1 MITSKA
7 AGSLRRVRTA
17 IHIWLFSHFYTRKV
31 HDLQPTGKVIPETA
45 QPSSEPANL
54 CPVQDNEGR
63 LAMAINC
70 WQPCEPRTWMVFSRL
85 YNNGINSYLLSMS
98 LWRVSWCQQSAV
110 YVLDIKKLIGFV
122 LQSLINEA
130 AVVAVSHSPQ
140 TICGF
145 ETTPIAAIRGSFLN
159 TRVQRCYFHFCQAV
173 HRNVGE
179 LGLKI
184 RCRTKEETNRKIR
197 KNAPVYRFPVGT
209 AR

>member
-1 MITSKA
+1 MDDILKVVQQWYQQLFT
-7 AGSLRRVRTA
+7 
-17 IHIWLFSHFYTRKV
+17 IHIFV
-31 HDLQPTGKVIPETA
+31 A
-45 QPSSEPANL
+45 
-54 CPVQDNEGR
+54 
-63 LAMAINC
+63 
-70 WQPCEPRTWMVFSRL
+70 
-85 YNNGINSYLLSMS
+85 
-98 LWRVSWCQQSAV
+98 
-110 YVLDIKKLIGFV
+110 DIGTYGFV